1 MADDGIF
8 GSPSKYRQLERFR
21 LPPFRQWN
29 KSNQPNS
36 QTKSHCD
43 ALIYNHLSSF
53 SIWLFGRFAL
63 NNLCA
68 NLKTKS
74 GFRPSAFLSIRLT
87 ISNPRHFS
95 RKPKAEFSIAQLL
108 PATPIVIANQ
118 SCLETLC
125 SVFHGVN
132 TVRGQAFMLAEAHLA
147 DSLR

>member
-1 MADDGIF
+1 MAVGGIS
-8 GSPSKYRQLERFR
+8 GSPSKYRQLEHSR
-21 LPPFRQWN
+21 LPPFRQRN

-53 SIWLFGRFAL
+53 SIWLFGRFVSDTSDI
-63 NNLCA
+63 NI
-68 NLKTKS
+68 KTKS

-87 ISNPRHFS
+87 ISNPRHLS

-108 PATPIVIANQ
+108 PATPIVIAKQ

-125 SVFHGVN
+125 GVFHGVI
-132 TVRGQAFMLAEAHLA
+132 TARGQAFMLAETPLA
-147 DSLR
+147 DDLR

>member
-8 GSPSKYRQLERFR
+8 GSPSKYRQLEHSR
-21 LPPFRQWN
+21 LPPFRQRN

-43 ALIYNHLSSF
+43 TLIYSYLPSF
-53 SIWLFGRFAL
+53 SIWPFGRFVSDTSDS
-63 NNLCA
+63 NI
-68 NLKTKS
+68 KTKS

-87 ISNPRHFS
+87 ISNPRHLS

-147 DSLR
+147 DNLR

>member
-8 GSPSKYRQLERFR
+8 GIPSKYRQLERFR

-29 KSNQPNS
+29 KSNRPNS

-43 ALIYNHLSSF
+43 TLIYSYLPSF

-132 TVRGQAFMLAEAHLA
+132 TVRGQAFMLAETPLA
-147 DSLR
+147 DDLR